1 MQTARWIGVSSRVS
15 EMGFEDRWM
24 KMMTQR
30 WIERGA
36 ARVGVSLAMF
46 TMLVTTAD
54 LAYAGGFAI
63 SEQGA
68 ASGALAGAVTAR
80 QDLPEAGFYNPA
92 AYVAKDGIKPFSFT
106 GVLGAT
112 LLRPTL
118 QHTSPGGEETQ
129 VGPSNTPVPRLHIG
143 GGVGMFGGSLSLD
156 VPFGSSIDWGDDW
169 AGRYEIKSSSL
180 QVLELGANV
189 AVRPIRVLSLSGGVR
204 LQSGTLGIARD
215 IDVADPERE
224 TSVNITGSSAGVG
237 AQASLLLRP
246 IKPFT
251 IGFSYRSR
259 VTHDFE
265 GVANFNDVPIELE
278 DRAHDTEMTSR
289 FVMPGRFAFGL
300 AFDHGSGAASADV
313 EYFTWSSTEQLVIDF
328 EDEQMD
334 DVVQARDWKN
344 TLALRLGYEHR
355 LLADLIALRAG
366 FAYDASPVPDQTVGP
381 SSPDGPR
388 ITGAIG
394 AGVRAPFGLLA
405 NLSASYTR
413 ISEREVVNEASL
425 PGSYDGSFLAIGLD
439 IGFDF

>member
-1 MQTARWIGVSSRVS
+1 MGKKIRVLRSVAFVASAGALLFGHAR
-15 EMGFEDRWM
+15 E
-24 KMMTQR
+24 
-30 WIERGA
+30 A
-36 ARVGVSLAMF
+36 H
-46 TMLVTTAD
+46 
-54 LAYAGGFAI
+54 AGGFAI

-68 ASGALAGAVTAR
+68 TSGALAGAATAR

-92 AYVAKDGIKPFSFT
+92 AYIAKDGLKPFSFT

-112 LLRPTL
+112 LLRPTIT
-118 QHTSPGGEETQ
+118 HTSPGGEATQ
-129 VGPSNTPVPRLHIG
+129 VGPSNTPVPRLHVG
-143 GGVGMFGGSLSLD
+143 GGVGIFGGSLSLD
-156 VPFGSSIDWGDDW
+156 VPFGSSIDWGEDW

-189 AVRPIRVLSLSGGVR
+189 AVRPLPVISLSGGIR
-204 LQSGTLGIARD
+204 LQSSTLGISRD

-224 TSVNITGSSAGVG
+224 TSVDITGSAAGIG

-259 VTHDFE
+259 VTHNFE

-278 DRAHDTEMTSR
+278 DRAHDTNMTTT

-300 AFDHGSGAASADV
+300 AFDHGSGVASADL
-313 EYFTWSSTEQLVIDF
+313 EYFAWSTTEQLVIDF
-328 EDEQMD
+328 EDEGMD
-334 DVVQARDWKN
+334 DVVQDRQWKN

-355 LLADLIALRAG
+355 FLADLLALRAG

-388 ITGAIG
+388 ITGAVG

-405 NLSASYTR
+405 NVSASYTR
-413 ISEREVVNEASL
+413 ITPREVIDEESL
-425 PGSYDGSFLAIGLD
+425 PGSYDGSFLALGLD
-439 IGFDF
+439 VGFDF

>member
-1 MQTARWIGVSSRVS
+1 MKMTARY
-15 EMGFEDRWM
+15 
-24 KMMTQR
+24 
-30 WIERGA
+30 GA
-36 ARVGVSLAMF
+36 RLCVATATLAA
-46 TMLVTTAD
+46 LLATTGTAH
-54 LAYAGGFAI
+54 AGGFAI

-68 ASGALAGAVTAR
+68 TSGALAGAVTAR

-92 AYVAKDGIKPFSFT
+92 SYIAKDGIKPFSFT

-112 LLRPTL
+112 LLRPTI
-118 QHTSPGGEETQ
+118 QHTSPDGEVTQ
-129 VGPSNTPVPRLHIG
+129 VGPENTPVPRLHLG

-156 VPFGSSIDWGDDW
+156 VPFGSSIDWGEDW

-189 AVRPIRVLSLSGGVR
+189 AVRPIRFLSLSGGVR
-204 LQSGTLGIARD
+204 LQSSTLGIARD
-215 IDVADPERE
+215 IDVADPERD
-224 TSVNITGSSAGVG
+224 TSVNITGSAAGVG
-237 AQASLLLRP
+237 GQASLLLRP
-246 IKPFT
+246 IEQFT

-259 VTHDFE
+259 VTHNFE
-265 GVANFNDVPIELE
+265 GVANFDDVPIELE
-278 DRAHDTEMTSR
+278 DRAHDTQMTTR

-300 AFDHGSGAASADV
+300 AFDHGSGTASADV

-334 DVVQARDWKN
+334 DVVQPRGWKN

-366 FAYDASPVPDQTVGP
+366 FAYDAPPVPDQTVGP

-388 ITGAIG
+388 ITGALG

-405 NLSASYTR
+405 NVSASYTK

-425 PGSYDGSFLAIGLD
+425 PGSYEGSFLALGLD

>member
-1 MQTARWIGVSSRVS
+1 MGKKIRVLRSVALVASAGALLFGHAR
-15 EMGFEDRWM
+15 E
-24 KMMTQR
+24 
-30 WIERGA
+30 A
-36 ARVGVSLAMF
+36 H
-46 TMLVTTAD
+46 
-54 LAYAGGFAI
+54 AGGFAI

-68 ASGALAGAVTAR
+68 TSGALAGAATAR

-92 AYVAKDGIKPFSFT
+92 AYIAKDGLKPFSFT

-112 LLRPTL
+112 LLRPTIT
-118 QHTSPGGEETQ
+118 HTSPGGEATQ
-129 VGPSNTPVPRLHIG
+129 IGPSNTPVPRLHVG
-143 GGVGMFGGSLSLD
+143 GGVGIFGGSLSLD
-156 VPFGSSIDWGDDW
+156 VPFGSSIDWGEDW

-189 AVRPIRVLSLSGGVR
+189 AVRPLPVISLSGGIR
-204 LQSGTLGIARD
+204 LQSSTLGISRD

-224 TSVNITGSSAGVG
+224 TSVDITGSAAGIG

-259 VTHDFE
+259 VTHNFE

-278 DRAHDTEMTSR
+278 DRAHDTNMTTT

-300 AFDHGSGAASADV
+300 AFDHGSGVASADL
-313 EYFTWSSTEQLVIDF
+313 EYFAWSTTEQLVIDF
-328 EDEQMD
+328 EDEGMD
-334 DVVQARDWKN
+334 DVVQDRQWKN

-355 LLADLIALRAG
+355 LLADLLALRAG

-388 ITGAIG
+388 ITGAVG

-405 NLSASYTR
+405 NVSASYTR
-413 ISEREVVNEASL
+413 ITPREVIDEESL
-425 PGSYDGSFLAIGLD
+425 PGSYDGSFLALGLD
-439 IGFDF
+439 VGFDF